1 MEITGNYTF
10 MRKLSGSCLAF
21 FMLALLLL
29 ISACGAPQP
38 EEPAPGLTDSQGTSQ
53 KTTTTATASGLTG
66 RVFAWEVK
74 SDTSTTY
81 LVGSI
86 HVASTDIYPLD
97 GVIEDAF
104 SEADNLAV
112 EVDISKVDAMST
124 GQLMMEY
131 GTYPQGE
138 GLKSNL
144 PEDLYAELG
153 EVFKDY
159 GTDIML
165 IDMFRPW
172 VISTLIEELQLEAL
186 GYSAQQGIDMYFIEK
201 AVEDS
206 KNIIELETAEYQIE
220 LLSSFPDEMMILVI
234 VETLENP
241 LTEEI
246 MNDLF
251 NAWENGDA
259 AAIESLVYEDMDKY
273 TEFEAYYDILYKER
287 NYSMAEKIEGF
298 LADDETYFIVVG
310 AAHLVGEEGLINLLE
325 VRGYEVTQL
334 LRQEK

>member
-1 MEITGNYTF
+1 
-10 MRKLSGSCLAF
+10 MRKLSGSCLVF
-21 FMLALLLL
+21 FVLALLLL
-29 ISACGAPQP
+29 VSACGAPQP
-38 EEPAPGLTDSQGTSQ
+38 EETAPGLTDSQETSLP
-53 KTTTTATASGLTG
+53 TMATATDSGVPG
-66 RVFAWEVK
+66 RAFVWEVK
-74 SDTSTTY
+74 SDTSTAY

-86 HVASTDIYPLD
+86 HVAGTDIYPLD
-97 GVIEDAF
+97 RAIENAF
-104 SEADNLAV
+104 HAADNLAV
-112 EVDISKVDAMST
+112 EIDISKVDALST

-144 PEDLYAELG
+144 PEGLYTELG
-153 EVFKDY
+153 EFFKNY

-165 IDMFRPW
+165 MDMLRPW

-201 AVEDS
+201 AVEVS
-206 KNIIELETAEYQIE
+206 KNIFELETAEYQIE

-234 VETLENP
+234 EETLENP

-251 NAWENGDA
+251 DAWENGDA

-273 TEFEAYYDILYKER
+273 TEFEGYYDTLYKER
-287 NYSMAEKIEGF
+287 NYNMAGEIDGF
-298 LADDETYFIVVG
+298 LADDETYFVVVG
-310 AAHLVGEEGLINLLE
+310 AAHLVGEEGLISLLE
-325 VRGYEVTQL
+325 ARGYEITQL
-334 LRQEK
+334 LKQE